1 MASDPSVAPK
11 ERVNIRYRPATGDAK
26 EDVELPHK
34 LLVLDDFTGRP
45 DDTPLAERK
54 RIDVNKDTFNEVMRS
69 QDLTL
74 DVKVPNRL
82 AEGEEAGE
90 LAVSLKVSTLKDFE
104 PEQVAR
110 QVPEMQALL
119 ELRRALTALKGPV
132 GNMPAF
138 RKALERILADPAM
151 REKVLSEIGAG
162 GGGDK
167 GGQG

>member
-1 MASDPSVAPK
+1 MSSEASVAPK

-34 LLVLDDFTGRP
+34 LLVLDDFTGRT
-45 DDTPLAERK
+45 DDTPVAERK
-54 RIDVNKDTFNEVMRS
+54 RIDVTKDSFNDVMRS
-69 QDLTL
+69 QGLAL
-74 DVKVPNRL
+74 ELKVPNRL
-82 AEGEEAGE
+82 AEGEDAGE
-90 LAVSLKVSTLKDFE
+90 LPVNLKIGNLKDFE

-110 QVPEMQALL
+110 QIPELNALL

-151 REKVLSEIGAG
+151 REKVLAEIGAG
-162 GGGDK
+162 ETADK
-167 GGQG
+167 AAG